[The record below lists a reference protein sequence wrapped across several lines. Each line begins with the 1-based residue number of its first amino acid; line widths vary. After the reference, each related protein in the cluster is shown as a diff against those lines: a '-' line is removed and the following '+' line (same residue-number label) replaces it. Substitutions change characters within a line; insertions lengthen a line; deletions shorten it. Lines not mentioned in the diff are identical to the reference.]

1 LYNGINTFIGIPSGQ
16 EVEVD
21 NPIVNQVLKD
31 LNALPYN
38 LQQQVLDFVH
48 ALRLSSQNGV
58 PGSQLLRF
66 AGAISDKDLEKMSQA
81 IEEGCEQVESNEW

>member
-1 LYNGINTFIGIPSGQ
+1 MGIPNGQ

-21 NPIVNQVLKD
+21 NPIVNQVIEH
-31 LNALPYN
+31 LNALPSN
-38 LQQQVLDFVH
+38 LQRQVLDFVH
-48 ALRLSSQNGV
+48 ALRLSTQNGV

-66 AGAISDKDLEKMSQA
+66 AGAISDKELEKMRQA